1 MSATLQ
7 KRRFRYMNET
17 VGLLVLLTI
26 IIFVA
31 AFLQASLVQEW
42 FDAGANIKIMLPAD
56 GLFGLAEG
64 ADVDILGTKA
74 GQVTRIEIKPNQ
86 KMYAEVHIRSA
97 MQSFVRRDS
106 SAIIRKQFGVA
117 GDSYLEITRGFGE
130 PLDWK
135 YAVLEAQADRA
146 PTETMGDLIT
156 DLRSKIIPLLDS
168 GQQAIIAFLAL
179 AKELQDPDQ
188 NLQQLLGDIKSITGK
203 IERGEGA
210 LGRLVGDDKLIRDLE
225 DLLVA
230 LNSNIS
236 RITPILDELQLTT
249 RNITKLS
256 GNFND
261 QFKHMPQITQNVQAI
276 LVSLRTMLNDLQG
289 TTPRLPQ
296 ITKNVDDAVSNMPVL
311 LLQTQQVMF
320 ELEQVL
326 KQLQSSWLL
335 GGKADGEPPPA
346 TRLSPLEIRP

>member
-1 MSATLQ
+1 MITNLQ
-7 KRRFRYMNET
+7 NKRFRYMNET
-17 VGLLVLLTI
+17 VGLFVLLTV

-31 AFLQASLVQEW
+31 AFFQASLVQEW
-42 FDAGANIKIMLPAD
+42 FDAGADIKIMLPED
-56 GLFGLAEG
+56 GLFGLSEG
-64 ADVDILGTKA
+64 ADVEILGTRA
-74 GQVTRIEIKPNQ
+74 GQVTGIEIQPNR
-86 KMYAEVHIRSA
+86 KMYAEVHIHSA
-97 MQSFVRRDS
+97 MQPFVRRDS
-106 SAIIRKQFGVA
+106 SAMIRKQFGVA

-135 YAVLEAQADRA
+135 YAVIEAQADRA
-146 PTETMGDLIT
+146 PTETMGVLIS

-168 GQQAIIAFLAL
+168 GQQAILTFLAL

-203 IERGEGA
+203 IDRGEGA
-210 LGRLVGDDKLIRDLE
+210 LGRLVGDDTLMRDL
-225 DLLVA
+225 DNLLTAV
-230 LNSNIS
+230 NTNIG

-256 GNFND
+256 SNFND

-276 LVSLRTMLNDLQG
+276 LASLRTILKDLQG

-296 ITKNVDDAVSNMPVL
+296 ITKNVEDAVANMPVL

-320 ELEQVL
+320 EVEQVL
-326 KQLQSSWLL
+326 KQLQASWLL
-335 GGKADGEPPPA
+335 GGKADANPPPA
-346 TRLSPLEIRP
+346 ARLSPLEIRP